1 MWRPDIT
8 IIIWGL
14 LLVQGPVLE
23 NDYVTVHRNAAPCA
37 SAGAGCGD
45 RVIVA
50 LGAVDFE
57 GTRMERGDVR
67 VFDAGESYAEPDGD
81 GFVEVALRVDRPPVR
96 TTARTVVP
104 ANYNVIRHEGE
115 RFRVIEGRLRPGD
128 TRDRHTH
135 NQRLIIYLN
144 AARLRQ
150 FPDGEPERLTEFI
163 TDDIRFSEPTTHSM
177 VNVGDVPVRNVVIE
191 LKP

>member
-1 MWRPDIT
+1 MWRHEAIV
-8 IIIWGL
+8 WGAL
-14 LLVQGPVLE
+14 LLQGPVLD

-37 SAGAGCGD
+37 PAASGCGD

-50 LGAVDFE
+50 LAAVDFE
-57 GTRMERGDVR
+57 GARMERGDVR
-67 VFDAGESYAEPDGD
+67 VFDAAESYSAPSGGD
-81 GFVEVALRVDRPPVR
+81 FVEVALKLDRPPVR
-96 TTARTVVP
+96 TTAETIVP
-104 ANYNVIRHEGE
+104 PNYNVTHHEGE

-135 NQRLIIYLN
+135 NQRLIVYLN

-150 FPDGEPERLTEFI
+150 FPDGEPERSTRFI
-163 TDDIRFSEPTTHSM
+163 ADDIRFAEPTTHEL
-177 VNVGDVPVRNVVIE
+177 VNVGDVPVRNIVIE